1 MIRAALRCSA
11 LVLCAFVAAKATA
24 LAWVPH
30 TATIA
35 AVKVTTPPK
44 LDLTL
49 EDPLW
54 KTGAVF
60 DNFYNFTSHQPAE
73 HETVAYLLYDDEN
86 LYLAIHNAQHGASI
100 VATQTVDHAGV
111 A

>member
-1 MIRAALRCSA
+1 MMIRAALRCSA
-11 LVLCAFVAAKATA
+11 LILCALVASNATA

-44 LDLTL
+44 LDLSL
-49 EDPLW
+49 DDPAW

-60 DNFYNFTSHQPAE
+60 DKFYNFTTPC
-73 HETVAYLLYDDEN
+73 
-86 LYLAIHNAQHGASI
+86 
-100 VATQTVDHAGV
+100 AGRP
-111 A
+111 